1 MLIRLAAIKIC
12 IYRKKFSLTGDL
24 TMPAIWFLLMLFI
37 VSFLFSF
44 GFVAL
49 FQKKGRDWIHSA
61 LSCLGLIGVILSL
74 MYLLS

>member
-1 MLIRLAAIKIC
+1 
-12 IYRKKFSLTGDL
+12 
-24 TMPAIWFLLMLFI
+24 MPAMMFVLMLFI

-49 FQKKGRDWIHSA
+49 FQKKGRDWVRSV

-74 MYLLS
+74 MYFLSS